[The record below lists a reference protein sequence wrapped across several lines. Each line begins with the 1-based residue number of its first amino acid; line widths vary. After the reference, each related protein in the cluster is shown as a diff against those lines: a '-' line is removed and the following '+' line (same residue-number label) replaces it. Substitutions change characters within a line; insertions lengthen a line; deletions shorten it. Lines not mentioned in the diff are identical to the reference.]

1 MRVPVKK
8 SGRTNHGNKIVKSL
22 MTEVAWAATRTKGT
36 FFNAR
41 YHKLAARRGSKK
53 AIIAVGHSIL
63 KVVYHV
69 LKDGV
74 EYRELGSDYIT
85 IRQGQRRK

>member
-1 MRVPVKK
+1 MPVKK

-22 MTEVAWAATRTKGT
+22 TTEIAWVATRTKDT

-41 YHKLAARRGSKK
+41 YHKLAARRISKK

-63 KVVYHV
+63 KVVCHV

-74 EYRELGSDYIT
+74 EYHDCDV
-85 IRQGQRRK
+85 